1 MKKGNVKLEAAKKG
15 NVKLVRGN
23 FLQEN
28 EDDFEAQDLAL
39 KEENEETSLEEEE
52 NDNSE
57 EEEEDGVSE
66 EEELQDHLI
75 DIPFEELQRVRSDG
89 RESTHGKFKKETKP
103 SRANKNRPME
113 VTSKKPVG
121 RFREVFQAP
130 KKVVRDP
137 RFESLCGEFDEN
149 RFKKRY
155 SFIFNEELPMERK
168 KLQKI
173 LEKSKDPKAV
183 EEMKKHISW
192 IDNQLRAVQEGN
204 KYSEKLSEHKKN
216 EKEAVKQG
224 KRPFYLKKSEVRKQQ
239 LIEKYKS
246 LKANGK
252 LEAFLAK
259 RRQKNAAKDHRYV
272 PYRRPDTEQ

>member
-1 MKKGNVKLEAAKKG
+1 MKKG
-15 NVKLVRGN
+15 NVKLVRDN
-23 FLQEN
+23 FLQKN
-28 EDDFEAQDLAL
+28 EDDFEAQDLAS
-39 KEENEETSLEEEE
+39 KEENDGTSLEEEE
-52 NDNSE
+52 NDSSE
-57 EEEEDGVSE
+57 EEEDDISE

-89 RESTHGKFKKETKP
+89 RESSHGKFKKETKP

-113 VTSKKPVG
+113 MSSKKPVG
-121 RFREVFQAP
+121 RLREVVQAP
-130 KKVVRDP
+130 KKVIRDP
-137 RFESLCGEFDEN
+137 RFESLCGNYDES
-149 RFKKRY
+149 RFKKLY
-155 SFIFNEELPMERK
+155 SFIFDEELPMERK
-168 KLQKI
+168 KLQKT

-192 IDNQLRAVQEGN
+192 IDNQLRTVQEGN

-246 LKANGK
+246 LKASGK

-272 PYRRPDTEQ
+272 PYRRPDTVH